1 MIPHLH
7 FIISD
12 VECLFMCLLA
22 VFMSSLE
29 KCLFKSSA
37 HFLIGLFVF
46 MVLSFMCYL
55 YILETNPLSVT
66 SFANIFS
73 QFVDCLFILFV
84 VSFAVQKF
92 LSLIWSRLF
101 LVLFP
106 RIRRQ
111 IKNIL
116 LWLMSQSVLPVFYS
130 CIVSSLS
137 FKSLI
142 HFKLIFCVWY

>member
-116 LWLMSQSVLPVFYS
+116 L
-130 CIVSSLS
+130 
-137 FKSLI
+137 
-142 HFKLIFCVWY
+142 